1 MNDAIPYLF
10 SLMFIAVL
18 VWFGLCVKLFNALKE
33 RHPET
38 YENMGSPGL
47 FRNNTFSNN
56 ISFMRFLFKKEWRTL
71 DDEGIAKLSKFMF
84 IYIFAYT
91 ALLIAYF
98 YAELHAISP

>member
-1 MNDAIPYLF
+1 MNEAIPYLF
-10 SLMFIAVL
+10 SLMFIGVL

-47 FRNNTFSNN
+47 FRNNTLSNN

-71 DDEGIAKLSKFMF
+71 DDKGISKLSKFMF
-84 IYIFAYT
+84 IYIFVFIV
-91 ALLIAYF
+91 LLIAYF
-98 YAELHAISP
+98 YAGLHVISP